1 MGVLQSL
8 LDRVGSAVID
18 RIVNSK
24 VAGDTFDRLY
34 LSAGGRLRL
43 SDGTE
48 DISPLAF
55 STYAG
60 FMRRPVGGGA
70 LEIAGRSGDGL
81 NNVLQAS
88 DFARA
93 PISVIGE
100 AGNALWGNDWINT
113 TLGVF
118 LPYGV
123 RMNQYGVL
131 MLGQGSPA
139 VYAHAGPPGNKATW
153 QNATFSL
160 YDGTRLP
167 TVGDWVG
174 TNTTL
179 AADGTYTGSSNPSG
193 YLGVCKVVPA
203 TNATTSMTIP
213 AASAMTAVAGRR
225 YHSVIAGRM
234 STGTGR
240 SVTLGL
246 EFLNASNSVIGS
258 ATTSTAVTLPTAPA
272 NGAAWGKLSLYA
284 SAPTGAVK
292 VRPVVTMTGTLTTD
306 ILWFSAFGLWEGL
319 AVMPLNWSPPNVF
332 GDGTQAFAGDMY
344 FQTDTTRYPGR
355 RTWTCW
361 TGGTPDNQRWLT
373 DTRDYAAPG
382 RITWYGHSYLSLVSA
397 VLFNADYLLPSVVGG
412 MLHIDQALIV
422 NRGRDGARLLREG
435 FGAFG
440 NGMTMVANYMRKT
453 SRGAPYLGKDGLNA
467 FLFGINDLADVT
479 SGQGSAGMAQ
489 IAGPGTTNNNGG
501 YVHTMRDFIMRSRS
515 AAILHHSNAAFSAKT
530 GSASGNVDYASVP
543 TLDPHDNTGRTFW
556 SMNTVGQ
563 TFTFTIPA
571 DANEV
576 DEVGI
581 SFVGSSGAFGGTITW
596 TGTAGQTGTTT
607 ISNTVPSG
615 WGGHGRQVK
624 RFTGMRGKA
633 GLTIIGTVSALDA
646 SGSVNLDCAY
656 LVGPQPNMTLVC
668 NCPRAATN
676 AAYAALLGGSY
687 WAGNSG
693 ATGDA
698 DVATLNASLA
708 GLVAEFGP
716 EVILSDIDAAI
727 GKDPR
732 YYVTDNLHV
741 NEDGVQE
748 MAEDIMTNIINAW
761 AVLNWQQVNQ
771 DFHDA
776 TLEPIATFT
785 ISGNLTTGVRNM
797 PFYVDDYW
805 EIVNTRFAVGTA
817 PTGATAIADIN
828 KNGTTIYATTANR
841 PTLAISALVQT
852 AANLALRPDN
862 YYLKPGDRLN
872 LNIAQIGSTVA
883 GADAQITVIGR
894 KIPVP

>member
-1 MGVLQSL
+1 MAVLQSM
-8 LDRVGSAVID
+8 LDRVVAAVAD
-18 RIVNSK
+18 RIVNSR
-24 VAGDTFDRLY
+24 VAGDAFDRAVLTG
-34 LSAGGRLRL
+34 GGRLRL

-48 DISPLAF
+48 DLTGAASAYTI
-55 STYAG
+55 YA
-60 FMRRPVGGGA
+60 RRPVGGGA
-70 LEIAGRSGDGL
+70 IEAVGRSGDGL
-81 NNVLQAS
+81 NNIQQLS

-93 PISVIGE
+93 PISVTGE
-100 AGNALWGNDWINT
+100 AGNAYWGNDWFNS

-123 RMNQYGVL
+123 RFNQYGVL

-139 VYAHAGPPGNKATW
+139 VYAHAGPPGNRTTW

-160 YDGTRLP
+160 YDGSRLP
-167 TVGDWVG
+167 TVGNWVG

-179 AADGTYTGSSNPSG
+179 AADGTYTGASNPSG

-203 TNATTSMTIP
+203 SNATTSMNIP

-225 YHSVIAGRM
+225 YHAMIFGRM

-246 EFLNASNSVIGS
+246 EFLNGSDAVIGT
-258 ATTSTAVTLPTAPA
+258 ATTSAAVTLPTAPA

-284 SAPTGAVK
+284 SAPTGTVK

-306 ILWFSAFGLWEGL
+306 ILWFSAFGLWENL
-319 AVMPLNWSPPNVF
+319 AVAPLNWTPPFVF
-332 GDGTQAFAGDMY
+332 ADGTNAAAGDIY
-344 FQTDTTRYPGR
+344 IQTDTTRYPGR
-355 RTWTCW
+355 RIWMCS
-361 TGGTPDNQRWLT
+361 TGGVPNIQRWLT
-373 DTRDYAAPG
+373 DTRDFAAPG
-382 RITWYGHSYLSLVSA
+382 RVTWYGHSYLSLVAA
-397 VLFNADYLLPSVVGG
+397 VVFNADYLLPAVLGG
-412 MLHIDQALIV
+412 MMHIDQALIV

-440 NGMTMVANYMRKT
+440 NGMTMIGQYMRKT

-479 SGQGSAGMAQ
+479 GAQGSAGMAQ

-501 YVHTMRDFIMRSRS
+501 FVHTMRDVIMKSRS
-515 AAILHHSNAAFSAKT
+515 AAVLHHSSAAFSAKT
-530 GSASGNVDYASVP
+530 GAASGNVDYAQNPNLV
-543 TLDPHDNTGRTFW
+543 PHDITGRTFW
-556 SMNTVGQ
+556 SMNTVAQ

-581 SFVGSSGAFGGTITW
+581 SFIGSAGAFGGTITW
-596 TGTAGQTGTTT
+596 TGTAGQTGTTV
-607 ISNTVPSG
+607 ISNTVPAG

-656 LVGPQPNMTLVC
+656 LVGPQPNLTLVC
-668 NCPRAATN
+668 NCPRAGSN
-676 AAYAALLGGSY
+676 AAYAALVGGSY
-687 WAGNSG
+687 WAGNAG

-708 GLVAEFGP
+708 GLGAEFGP
-716 EVILSDIDAAI
+716 EVIISDIDAAI

-748 MAEDIMTNIINAW
+748 MAEDIMTNLVNAW
-761 AVLNWQQVNQ
+761 PNLGWQQVNQ

-776 TLEPIATFT
+776 TVEPICTFT
-785 ISGNLTTGVRNM
+785 ISGNLTTGVRSL

-805 EIVNTRFAVGTA
+805 EVVNCRFAVGTA

-828 KNGTTIYATTANR
+828 KNGTTIYTTTANR
-841 PTLAISALVQT
+841 PTLAISALVQS
-852 AANLALRPDN
+852 AANLILRPDVF
-862 YYLKPGDRLN
+862 YLQPGDRLN

-883 GADAQITVIGR
+883 GADAQVTLLGR